1 MKLQPRQQLL
11 ELWEATAR
19 TSYQE
24 KSWVWGGRE
33 GSNSIS
39 DAEQLLCLMYPAAEL
54 PGFRLD
60 TPDETADD
68 VLDALATLGDSVE
81 IPRLLLRLFSHY
93 LRTYTDDD
101 ARANFSGGSY
111 FQPSIAGDEI
121 TADQREIDIVDSY
134 SMSITLMLSML
145 GFLKVF
151 RQSVRR
157 ENVRKEIRELETLAG
172 DRLSAAMVG
181 MLRSFSVNA
190 FEPSSPQGEALLRTA
205 NQTGAP
211 RRRVLDDFQKR
222 LESVRAGLRELTIGS
237 GVVDLDN
244 PNLLFECGWSWGV
257 VKDAPTVETEREV
270 GPQPKGIAAD
280 APYLYF
286 TVNALVGLVDLW
298 SERTRVLGLLDDSQQ
313 QLASALQRRWDLTQ
327 AYWRTVATYG
337 KGRWPLEDIPWRTTD
352 GKESDYYSLGVTAM
366 VVQYL
371 SRSRAG
377 DVDLNRVAGVLEELA
392 MRARITRRAI
402 AGDPPVTLHA
412 PGVRV
417 NLSGTEELGPP
428 MIWVVS
434 DFAIT
439 LLKRTIWVANV
450 AQSSRT
456 RERLHNLADLIW
468 QHIVSRQFT
477 GGEHKGL
484 WDQPVNAFPDTGIR
498 HEQPSW
504 YFTERVV
511 EFLVSLANAWDEAP
525 LRSPQLFELASEM
538 MSEAEHLL
546 SREQVRR
553 PVLPGQNIR
562 SSVSGVQA
570 GLQRARSIMGERPA
584 SAIALITD
592 ALLELER
599 QATARENASEAM

>member
-11 ELWEATAR
+11 ELWEAIAR
-19 TSYQE
+19 TSYRE
-24 KSWVWGGRE
+24 KAWAWGGRDS
-33 GSNSIS
+33 SNSIS

-68 VLDALATLGDSVE
+68 VLEALENLGDSVE
-81 IPRLLLRLFSHY
+81 IPRLFLRLFSHY
-93 LRTYTDDD
+93 LNTYTHDDGRPD
-101 ARANFSGGSY
+101 FSGGSY
-111 FQPSIAGDEI
+111 FRPSAEGDEV
-121 TADQREIDIVDSY
+121 TADQRGIDIVDSY

-157 ENVRKEIRELETLAG
+157 EGIRRQIRELETMAG

-190 FEPSSPQGEALLRTA
+190 FEPSSPEGEALLRTA

-222 LESVRAGLRELTIGS
+222 LEEVRAGLRDLTIGS

-257 VKDAPTVETEREV
+257 VKDAPAVETNLQV
-270 GPQPKGIAAD
+270 GQQPKGIAAD
-280 APYLYF
+280 TPYLYF

-298 SERTRVLGLLDDSQQ
+298 SERTRVLGLLNDDQQ
-313 QLASALQRRWDLTQ
+313 RLAAALQLRWDLTQ

-371 SRSRAG
+371 ARSRAG
-377 DVDLNRVAGVLEELA
+377 DVDLNRVAGILEELA

-402 AGDPPVTLHA
+402 PGDPPVALHE

-417 NLSGTEELGPP
+417 NLAGTEELGPP
-428 MIWVVS
+428 LIWVVS

-456 RERLHNLADLIW
+456 RERLHNLADQIW
-468 QHIVSRQFT
+468 QHILARQF
-477 GGEHKGL
+477 GGGLHKGL
-484 WDQPVNAFPDTGIR
+484 WDQPANAFPDIATR

-511 EFLVSLANAWDEAP
+511 EFLVSLAQASGEPP
-525 LRSPQLFELASEM
+525 LRSTQLFELASEM
-538 MSEAEHLL
+538 LSEAEHLL
-546 SREQVRR
+546 NREQVLR
-553 PVLPGQNIR
+553 PTRPGQHLR

-570 GLQRARSIMGERPA
+570 GLQRARSIIGERPG
-584 SAIALITD
+584 SAIALITE